1 MLIPWFK
8 LNYLPEND
16 QHLKKL
22 LLAQAVSGLDKRT
35 TVTSTIT
42 HNDEQSVSQAASAS
56 QSDDDDL
63 FQFVQCNAN
72 TEAAQRGRTVD
83 QEVDLY
89 VNSVDTNMSLLLK
102 FPRLCKAFL
111 MYNAALPS
119 GAAVERLFSCAGQIS
134 VPRRCRVSDAMFEK
148 LVFLRYKLKW
158 HTRYKTIQS
167 DRLTMK
173 QLLCGMCAHGQTVF
187 VG

>member
-1 MLIPWFK
+1 MLIPRFK
-8 LNYLPEND
+8 LNYLPENN

-22 LLAQAVSGLDKRT
+22 LLAQAVSALDKRT

-72 TEAAQRGRTVD
+72 TETAQRGRTVD
-83 QEVDLY
+83 QEVYLY

-119 GAAVERLFSCAGQIS
+119 GAAVECLFSCAGQIL

-148 LVFLRYKLKW
+148 LVFLRHKLK
-158 HTRYKTIQS
+158 
-167 DRLTMK
+167 
-173 QLLCGMCAHGQTVF
+173 
-187 VG
+187 